1 MRPGKD
7 VASLNDV
14 WGWTDPQTG
23 VEYAL
28 VRRHDGLPI
37 VDLSTPVE
45 PRPIAFPPSAISHTI
60 WRDMKVYADHV
71 YVVRIPPGHNPRAMS
86 APASPFS
93 LEGMDVVVIGGASG
107 IGEASA
113 RLAARSGARVAVAD
127 RDEAA
132 AEQVVTEIGA
142 AGGAAVSR
150 DVDIRSG
157 ESVEAL
163 FRGLESDGFQPRGL
177 VSTPGVNV
185 RKRLADTSEE
195 EFERVVSLNLKGTF
209 HALRH
214 GAASLAR
221 SGGGSIVLLSSIRSQ
236 VVEPGQGV
244 YAATKAGI
252 VQLARTAAA
261 EWAPSGV
268 RVNALAPGV
277 VETPLTAPIE
287 NRPDW
292 KQAYTDKTLLGRWAT
307 AEEMAAPTVF
317 LLSRAAS
324 YVTGSVL
331 FADGGWTAVDGRFD
345 PL

>member
-1 MRPGKD
+1 
-7 VASLNDV
+7 
-14 WGWTDPQTG
+14 
-23 VEYAL
+23 
-28 VRRHDGLPI
+28 
-37 VDLSTPVE
+37 
-45 PRPIAFPPSAISHTI
+45 
-60 WRDMKVYADHV
+60 
-71 YVVRIPPGHNPRAMS
+71 MS
-86 APASPFS
+86 AVASPFS
-93 LEGMDVVVIGGASG
+93 LDGMDVVVIGGASG

-113 RLAARSGARVAVAD
+113 RLAARSGARVVIAD
-127 RDEAA
+127 RDEVAAEAVAA
-132 AEQVVTEIGA
+132 AISTE
-142 AGGAAVSR
+142 GGTAVSR
-150 DVDIRSG
+150 GVDIRSG
-157 ESVEAL
+157 ESVESL
-163 FRGLESDGFQPRGL
+163 FRGLETEGFRPRGL

-261 EWAPSGV
+261 EWAASGL

-287 NRPDW
+287 SRPDW

-317 LLSRAAS
+317 LLSPAAS

>member
-1 MRPGKD
+1 MT
-7 VASLNDV
+7 S
-14 WGWTDPQTG
+14 
-23 VEYAL
+23 
-28 VRRHDGLPI
+28 
-37 VDLSTPVE
+37 
-45 PRPIAFPPSAISHTI
+45 
-60 WRDMKVYADHV
+60 
-71 YVVRIPPGHNPRAMS
+71 
-86 APASPFS
+86 ASPFS
-93 LEGMDVVVIGGASG
+93 LAGMDVVVIGGASG

-113 RLAARSGARVAVAD
+113 RLAARCGARVVVAD

-132 AEQVVTEIGA
+132 ARELA
-142 AGGAAVSR
+142 AGIGSAAVSR
-150 DVDIRSG
+150 AVDVRSG
-157 ESVEAL
+157 KSVEDL
-163 FRGLESDGFQPRGL
+163 FRQLESEGFEPRGL

-185 RKRLADTSEE
+185 RKRLADTNEE

-221 SGGGSIVLLSSIRSQ
+221 SGGGSVVLLSSIRSQ
-236 VVEPGQGV
+236 VVEAGQGV

-261 EWAPSGV
+261 EWAASGV

-277 VETPLTAPIE
+277 VETPLTAQIE
-287 NRPDW
+287 KRPDW

-317 LLSRAAS
+317 LLSPAAS

>member
-1 MRPGKD
+1 MN
-7 VASLNDV
+7 A
-14 WGWTDPQTG
+14 
-23 VEYAL
+23 A
-28 VRRHDGLPI
+28 
-37 VDLSTPVE
+37 
-45 PRPIAFPPSAISHTI
+45 A
-60 WRDMKVYADHV
+60 
-71 YVVRIPPGHNPRAMS
+71 
-86 APASPFS
+86 PFS
-93 LEGMDVVVIGGASG
+93 LDGMDVVIIGGASG
-107 IGEASA
+107 IGEASV
-113 RLAARSGARVAVAD
+113 RLAARSGARVVVAD

-132 AEQVVTEIGA
+132 ASRVVA
-142 AGGAAVSR
+142 AAAADGGTAVAR
-150 DVDIRSG
+150 EVDIRSG
-157 ESVEAL
+157 ESIEAL
-163 FRGLESDGFQPRGL
+163 FSGLESQGFRPQGL
-177 VSTPGVNV
+177 VSTPGINV
-185 RKRLADTSEE
+185 RKRLADTDEE

-261 EWAPSGV
+261 EWAASGV

-287 NRPDW
+287 NRPAW
-292 KQAYTDKTLLGRWAT
+292 KQAYTDKTLLGRWAA

-317 LLSRAAS
+317 LLSPAAS
-324 YVTGSVL
+324 YITGSVL

>member
-1 MRPGKD
+1 M
-7 VASLNDV
+7 N
-14 WGWTDPQTG
+14 
-23 VEYAL
+23 
-28 VRRHDGLPI
+28 
-37 VDLSTPVE
+37 
-45 PRPIAFPPSAISHTI
+45 SA
-60 WRDMKVYADHV
+60 A
-71 YVVRIPPGHNPRAMS
+71 
-86 APASPFS
+86 PFS
-93 LEGMDVVVIGGASG
+93 LDGMDVVIIGGASG

-113 RLAARSGARVAVAD
+113 RLAARSGARVVVAD

-132 AEQVVTEIGA
+132 AERVVA
-142 AGGAAVSR
+142 ATVGEGGTAVVRS
-150 DVDIRSG
+150 VDIRSG
-157 ESVEAL
+157 ESVGKL
-163 FRGLESDGFQPRGL
+163 FRGLESDGFRLRGL

-195 EFERVVSLNLKGTF
+195 EYERVVSLNLKGTF
-209 HALRH
+209 NALRH

-261 EWAPSGV
+261 EWAAAGV

-287 NRPDW
+287 TRPDW
-292 KQAYTDKTLLGRWAT
+292 KQAYTDKTLLGRWASA
-307 AEEMAAPTVF
+307 AEIAAPTVF
-317 LLSRAAS
+317 LLSPAAS

>member
-1 MRPGKD
+1 
-7 VASLNDV
+7 
-14 WGWTDPQTG
+14 
-23 VEYAL
+23 
-28 VRRHDGLPI
+28 
-37 VDLSTPVE
+37 
-45 PRPIAFPPSAISHTI
+45 
-60 WRDMKVYADHV
+60 
-71 YVVRIPPGHNPRAMS
+71 MS
-86 APASPFS
+86 AAASPFS
-93 LEGMDVVVIGGASG
+93 LDGMDVVVIGGASG

-113 RLAARSGARVAVAD
+113 RLAARSGARVVVAD
-127 RDEAA
+127 RDQTAA
-132 AEQVVTEIGA
+132 GRLATEISTE
-142 AGGAAVSR
+142 GGG
-150 DVDIRSG
+150 VDIRSG
-157 ESVEAL
+157 ESVESL
-163 FRGLESDGFQPRGL
+163 FRGLETEGFRPRGL

-221 SGGGSIVLLSSIRSQ
+221 SGGGSIVLLSSIRAQ

-252 VQLARTAAA
+252 VQLGRTAAA
-261 EWAPSGV
+261 EWAASGV

-287 NRPDW
+287 SRPDW

-307 AEEMAAPTVF
+307 ADEMAAPTVF
-317 LLSRAAS
+317 LLSPAAS

>member
-1 MRPGKD
+1 
-7 VASLNDV
+7 
-14 WGWTDPQTG
+14 
-23 VEYAL
+23 
-28 VRRHDGLPI
+28 
-37 VDLSTPVE
+37 
-45 PRPIAFPPSAISHTI
+45 
-60 WRDMKVYADHV
+60 MK
-71 YVVRIPPGHNPRAMS
+71 
-86 APASPFS
+86 PAVPFS
-93 LEGMDVVVIGGASG
+93 LDGMDVVVIGGGSG

-113 RLAARSGARVAVAD
+113 RLAARCGARVVVAD
-127 RDEAA
+127 RDAAA
-132 AEQVVTEIGA
+132 AERVVADT
-142 AGGAAVSR
+142 AGEGGTAVARS
-150 DVDIRSG
+150 VDIRSG
-157 ESVEAL
+157 KSVGDL
-163 FRGLESDGFQPRGL
+163 FRGLESDGFRPRGL

-195 EFERVVSLNLKGTF
+195 EYERVVSLNLKGTF

-261 EWAPSGV
+261 EWASSGV

-292 KQAYTDKTLLGRWAT
+292 KQAYTDKTLLGRWADA
-307 AEEMAAPTVF
+307 AEIAAPAVF
-317 LLSRAAS
+317 LLSPAAS
-324 YVTGSVL
+324 YATGSVL

>member
-1 MRPGKD
+1 M
-7 VASLNDV
+7 
-14 WGWTDPQTG
+14 
-23 VEYAL
+23 
-28 VRRHDGLPI
+28 
-37 VDLSTPVE
+37 ST
-45 PRPIAFPPSAISHTI
+45 T
-60 WRDMKVYADHV
+60 
-71 YVVRIPPGHNPRAMS
+71 
-86 APASPFS
+86 SPFS
-93 LEGMDVVVIGGASG
+93 LAGMDVVVIGGASG

-113 RLAARSGARVAVAD
+113 RLAARSGARVVVAD

-132 AEQVVTEIGA
+132 AGRVVA
-142 AGGAAVSR
+142 AIAREGGTAVAR
-150 DVDIRSG
+150 EVDIRSG
-157 ESVEAL
+157 QSVGNL
-163 FRGLESDGFQPRGL
+163 FTGLESEGFQPRGL

-185 RKRLADTSEE
+185 RKRLADTNEE

-209 HALRH
+209 HALRD

-236 VVEPGQGV
+236 VVEAGQGV

-261 EWAPSGV
+261 EWAASGV

-277 VETPLTAPIE
+277 VETPLTAQIE
-287 NRPDW
+287 KRPDW
-292 KQAYTDKTLLGRWAT
+292 KQAYTDKTLLGRWAS

-317 LLSRAAS
+317 LLSPAAS

>member
-1 MRPGKD
+1 MPRFGSGQHGRNHGLVSTCSEPGASAGDRSDAGDPEFRD
-7 VASLNDV
+7 V
-14 WGWTDPQTG
+14 
-23 VEYAL
+23 
-28 VRRHDGLPI
+28 
-37 VDLSTPVE
+37 
-45 PRPIAFPPSAISHTI
+45 PR
-60 WRDMKVYADHV
+60 
-71 YVVRIPPGHNPRAMS
+71 HNPRAVITT
-86 APASPFS
+86 SPFS
-93 LEGMDVVVIGGASG
+93 LAGMDVVVIGGASG

-113 RLAARSGARVAVAD
+113 RLAAGSGARVVVAD

-132 AEQVVTEIGA
+132 AGRVVTAIA
-142 AGGAAVSR
+142 AGGGAAVAR
-150 DVDIRSG
+150 AVDIRSG
-157 ESVEAL
+157 ESVGDL
-163 FRGLESDGFQPRGL
+163 FAGLESEGFQPRGL

-185 RKRLADTSEE
+185 RKRLADTNED

-236 VVEPGQGV
+236 VVEAGQGV

-261 EWAPSGV
+261 EWAASGV

-277 VETPLTAPIE
+277 VETPLTAQIE
-287 NRPDW
+287 KRPDW

-307 AEEMAAPTVF
+307 ADEMAAPTVF
-317 LLSRAAS
+317 LLSPAAS

>member
-1 MRPGKD
+1 
-7 VASLNDV
+7 
-14 WGWTDPQTG
+14 
-23 VEYAL
+23 
-28 VRRHDGLPI
+28 
-37 VDLSTPVE
+37 
-45 PRPIAFPPSAISHTI
+45 
-60 WRDMKVYADHV
+60 
-71 YVVRIPPGHNPRAMS
+71 
-86 APASPFS
+86 
-93 LEGMDVVVIGGASG
+93 MDVVVIGGASG

-113 RLAARSGARVAVAD
+113 RLAARSGARVVIAD

-132 AEQVVTEIGA
+132 AGKVA
-142 AGGAAVSR
+142 AAVSAEGGAAFSR

-157 ESVEAL
+157 ESVGAL
-163 FRGLESDGFQPRGL
+163 FRSLEAEGFRPRGL

-209 HALRH
+209 QALRH
-214 GAASLAR
+214 GGACLAR

-252 VQLARTAAA
+252 VQFARTAAA
-261 EWAPSGV
+261 EWAPAGI

-292 KQAYTDKTLLGRWAT
+292 KQAYTDKTVIGRWAT
-307 AEEMAAPTVF
+307 ADEMAAPTVF
-317 LLSRAAS
+317 LLSPAAS

>member
-1 MRPGKD
+1 MT
-7 VASLNDV
+7 AN
-14 WGWTDPQTG
+14 
-23 VEYAL
+23 
-28 VRRHDGLPI
+28 
-37 VDLSTPVE
+37 
-45 PRPIAFPPSAISHTI
+45 F
-60 WRDMKVYADHV
+60 
-71 YVVRIPPGHNPRAMS
+71 
-86 APASPFS
+86 PFS
-93 LEGMDVVVIGGASG
+93 LAGMDVVVIGGGSG

-113 RLAARSGARVAVAD
+113 RLAARSGARVVVAD

-132 AEQVVTEIGA
+132 ADRVA
-142 AGGAAVSR
+142 AAVTADGGTAVARSV
-150 DVDIRSG
+150 DVRSG
-157 ESVEAL
+157 ESMGNL
-163 FRGLESDGFQPRGL
+163 FEGLESEGFQPRGL

-185 RKRLADTSEE
+185 RKRLADTNEA

-236 VVEPGQGV
+236 VVEAGQGV

-261 EWAPSGV
+261 EWAASGV

-277 VETPLTAPIE
+277 VETPLTAQIE
-287 NRPDW
+287 KRPDW

-317 LLSRAAS
+317 LLSPAAS

>member
-1 MRPGKD
+1 MRQP
-7 VASLNDV
+7 S
-14 WGWTDPQTG
+14 
-23 VEYAL
+23 
-28 VRRHDGLPI
+28 I
-37 VDLSTPVE
+37 
-45 PRPIAFPPSAISHTI
+45 PRFAAT
-60 WRDMKVYADHV
+60 
-71 YVVRIPPGHNPRAMS
+71 GHNPRAVTS
-86 APASPFS
+86 ASPFS
-93 LEGMDVVVIGGASG
+93 LAGMDIVVIGGASG
-107 IGEASA
+107 IGEATA
-113 RLAARSGARVAVAD
+113 VLAAGAGARVVVAD

-132 AEQVVTEIGA
+132 ADRVASA
-142 AGGAAVSR
+142 AAADGGVAIAR
-150 DVDIRSG
+150 PVDIRSG
-157 ESVEAL
+157 ESVANL
-163 FRGLESDGFQPRGL
+163 FGGLESEGFEPRGL

-185 RKRLADTSEE
+185 RKRLADTNEE

-236 VVEPGQGV
+236 VVEAGQGV

-261 EWAPSGV
+261 EWAAAGV

-277 VETPLTAPIE
+277 VETPLTAQIE
-287 NRPDW
+287 QRPDW

-317 LLSRAAS
+317 LLSPAAS

>member
-1 MRPGKD
+1 M
-7 VASLNDV
+7 AN
-14 WGWTDPQTG
+14 T
-23 VEYAL
+23 
-28 VRRHDGLPI
+28 
-37 VDLSTPVE
+37 
-45 PRPIAFPPSAISHTI
+45 
-60 WRDMKVYADHV
+60 
-71 YVVRIPPGHNPRAMS
+71 
-86 APASPFS
+86 ASPFS
-93 LEGMDVVVIGGASG
+93 LAGMDVVVIGGASG

-113 RLAARSGARVAVAD
+113 RLAASAGARSVVAD

-132 AEQVVTEIGA
+132 ASRVVA
-142 AGGAAVSR
+142 AISADGGRAVAR
-150 DVDIRSG
+150 RVDIRSG
-157 ESVEAL
+157 KSVEEL
-163 FRGLESDGFQPRGL
+163 FRGLESEGFQPKGL
-177 VSTPGVNV
+177 VSTPAVNV
-185 RKRLADTSEE
+185 RKRIEDTSEE
-195 EFERVVSLNLKGTF
+195 EFERVVALNLKGTF
-209 HALRH
+209 LALRH
-214 GAASLAR
+214 GGASLAR

-261 EWAPSGV
+261 EWASSGV

-287 NRPDW
+287 SRPDW
-292 KQAYTDKTLLGRWAT
+292 KQAYTDKTVIGRWAT
-307 AEEMAAPTVF
+307 ADEMAAPTVF

>member
-1 MRPGKD
+1 MP
-7 VASLNDV
+7 N
-14 WGWTDPQTG
+14 TT
-23 VEYAL
+23 
-28 VRRHDGLPI
+28 
-37 VDLSTPVE
+37 
-45 PRPIAFPPSAISHTI
+45 
-60 WRDMKVYADHV
+60 
-71 YVVRIPPGHNPRAMS
+71 
-86 APASPFS
+86 SPFS
-93 LEGMDVVVIGGASG
+93 LDGMDVVVIGGASG

-113 RLAARSGARVAVAD
+113 RLAASAGARSVVAD
-127 RDEAA
+127 RDGAA
-132 AEQVVTEIGA
+132 ASRVVTAISA
-142 AGGAAVSR
+142 DGGRAVAR
-150 DVDIRSG
+150 TVDIRSG
-157 ESVEAL
+157 ESVDDL
-163 FRGLESDGFQPRGL
+163 FRGLESDGYQPRGL

-185 RKRLADTSEE
+185 RKRLADTTEE

-277 VETPLTAPIE
+277 VETPLTAQIE
-287 NRPDW
+287 KRPDW

-317 LLSRAAS
+317 LLSPAAS

>member
-1 MRPGKD
+1 
-7 VASLNDV
+7 
-14 WGWTDPQTG
+14 
-23 VEYAL
+23 
-28 VRRHDGLPI
+28 
-37 VDLSTPVE
+37 
-45 PRPIAFPPSAISHTI
+45 
-60 WRDMKVYADHV
+60 
-71 YVVRIPPGHNPRAMS
+71 
-86 APASPFS
+86 
-93 LEGMDVVVIGGASG
+93 MDVVVIGGASG

-113 RLAARSGARVAVAD
+113 RLAARSGARVVVAD
-127 RDEAA
+127 RDREAA
-132 AEQVVTEIGA
+132 GRVAETIADDGGSA
-142 AGGAAVSR
+142 ASR
-150 DVDIRSG
+150 AVDIRCG
-157 ESVEAL
+157 ESVGGL
-163 FRGLESDGFQPRGL
+163 FRGLEAEGYRPRGL

-214 GAASLAR
+214 GGASLAR

-277 VETPLTAPIE
+277 VETPLTAQIE
-287 NRPDW
+287 KRPDW
-292 KQAYTDKTLLGRWAT
+292 KQAYTDKTVLGRWAS
-307 AEEMAAPTVF
+307 ADEIAAPAVF
-317 LLSRAAS
+317 LLSPAAS

-331 FADGGWTAVDGRFD
+331 LADGGWTAVDGRFD